1 MPTIVLNPKSI
12 EIANLPSMPHGSDF
26 LRVGFFVFKESL

>member
-1 MPTIVLNPKSI
+1 MPTLVLNPKSI
-12 EIANLPSMPHGSDF
+12 EIANLPSMAHGSDF